1 MNVETRNVSVSF
13 DQPDRV
19 LSTLRTVL
27 QQTLDSPPAWA
38 AGILPLRN
46 WHRVVI
52 VDTMAKRAEYIAQV
66 VTAAGYSPLVTT
78 SVVDAYTQFLQ
89 ESFLPIVIIFG
100 QEQPSN
106 GLFLLRLQ
114 KHVAQKYHWNIPLLR
129 LIAQPV
135 DRSVVP
141 VSRPAVTQPL
151 MLPQPTRHIQ
161 PTWSVQPAS
170 RASRTSN
177 RFPLALPMP
186 RQNTPS
192 PGRTGPMPSLQQP
205 GPAMEPA
212 RDIRPGK
219 TGPMPTPRSV
229 AMPSS
234 LIHMPLSP
242 TLSPVPSSP
251 LSPPSPSVMPGRL
264 ATQVGIAVHGT
275 SVEARLSAPT
285 KEVAKQSL
293 EGQNIGRYQI
303 LTLLGGSPLSDVYRV
318 YDRLRETHVA
328 LKAIQHNALPDGFLN
343 DDYTDTNLFQQEVD
357 TLAKLKHPHIFRILS
372 AGKSYTSGTP
382 FYYKTM
388 THSEEGSLAAWRFE
402 HGNSRPFAPK
412 AVLPIAVQIADALQ
426 CAHDQQ
432 ILYQNFK
439 LTNLLLQDE
448 AKEDMRRLHVLLV
461 DFALIGE
468 DRRVL
473 RTFDTLPYLAPEQWQ
488 NEALPASDQYGL
500 AAILYELLT
509 GRPPFS
515 GQQEHL
521 LRHMHLHMQ
530 PQAPS
535 VFNLVVSAAMDKV
548 ILRALAKNPHD
559 RFATVSEFARAL
571 REAGS

>member
-27 QQTLDSPPAWA
+27 QQTLASPPAWA
-38 AGILPLRN
+38 AGILPLRD

-52 VDTMAKRAEYIAQV
+52 VDTVAKRAEYIAQV

-89 ESFLPIVIIFG
+89 KSFLPIVIIFG
-100 QEQPSN
+100 QEQASH

-114 KHVAQKYHWNIPLLR
+114 RQVAQKYHWNIPLIR

-135 DRSVVP
+135 DRSIVP
-141 VSRPAVTQPL
+141 VSRPTITQPL

-177 RFPLALPMP
+177 GLPPALPMP
-186 RQNTPS
+186 RQNTP
-192 PGRTGPMPSLQQP
+192 
-205 GPAMEPA
+205 
-212 RDIRPGK
+212 
-219 TGPMPTPRSV
+219 
-229 AMPSS
+229 
-234 LIHMPLSP
+234 
-242 TLSPVPSSP
+242 
-251 LSPPSPSVMPGRL
+251 LSPPSPAAMPGGP
-264 ATQVGIAVHGT
+264 ASQVGTAVHET
-275 SVEARLSAPT
+275 PVEARLSAPT

-328 LKAIQHNALPDGFLN
+328 MKAIQHNALPDGFLN

-388 THSEEGSLAAWRFE
+388 AHSEEGSLAAWRFE
-402 HGNSRPFAPK
+402 HGNSRPFAPQE
-412 AVLPIAVQIADALQ
+412 VLPIAVQIADALR

-432 ILYQNFK
+432 VLYQNFK

-535 VFNLVVSAAMDKV
+535 MFNLVVSAAMDKV
-548 ILRALAKNPHD
+548 ILRALAKNPQD
-559 RFATVSEFARAL
+559 RFAAVSEFARAL